1 MSHTQNTPK
10 QIPNLNMTNF
20 IYDDQ
25 KGNLCT
31 GHAVREIGKIK
42 KKKSKRRARFFIEQ
56 KIVIKK
62 GEIVVL

>member
-1 MSHTQNTPK
+1 
-10 QIPNLNMTNF
+10 MTNF